1 MRNEILNRE
10 QSALMDFDI
19 MSSPQLLSFKDF
31 GEPELSEFLEAYNDA
46 CSLFGL
52 SELYYREKGRIEN
65 STGDINMINY
75 YNGLGENY
83 NQKGITVLTLAISGL
98 QNYVNT
104 HNFIPPGQDVD
115 FTSLI
120 SEFKFYFENMETK
133 PSDTAELVTV
143 LNQTITAVTEGE
155 QASFQYLLD
164 KAIELRTVRQ
174 SPDRGASTNLAWWK
188 IVAIAVY
195 LGLAAIEIW
204 LCILRSKGC
213 SKVAKAALKAGQTI
227 AALVM
232 KFC

>member
-10 QSALMDFDI
+10 QSALMDFDA
-19 MSSPQLLSFKDF
+19 MSSPQLLSFKNC
-31 GEPELSEFLEAYNDA
+31 GECELADFLEAYNDA

-52 SELYYREKGRIEN
+52 SELYFRQAGRIEEG
-65 STGDINMINY
+65 TGETDLITY
-75 YNGLGENY
+75 YTELGTAY
-83 NQKGITVLTLAISGL
+83 NEKGIGVLTLAIAGL
-98 QNYVNT
+98 QAYVDS
-104 HNFIPPGQDVD
+104 HAFIPPGTPAN
-115 FTSLI
+115 FTGMVN
-120 SEFKFYFENMETK
+120 EFKFYFENMETK

-143 LNQTITAVTEGE
+143 LNETITAVSVGE
-155 QASFQYLLD
+155 KASYEYLLT
-164 KAIELRTVRQ
+164 KANELKIVRL

-195 LGLAAIEIW
+195 IGLAAIEIW

-213 SKVAKAALKAGQTI
+213 SKVTKAALKAGQTI